1 MKILLKKIQRLYKG
15 KISPIEKGRDFLLQE
30 EENVNL
36 FNCGKAFF
44 EIGDD
49 IVDMLRTD

>member
-1 MKILLKKIQRLYKG
+1 M
-15 KISPIEKGRDFLLQE
+15 QE

-44 EIGDD
+44 EISDD
-49 IVDMLRTD
+49 IVDMLRTDLKTDRVRLDALVEKLCLGEL